1 MGPDDLALC
10 VACGWQCVDSNSCLS
25 CGPLFESRCL
35 SNQTLSQA
43 LALRTRENPTS
54 RLTLHKDSKTSIPLY
69 RYHLRPYHWRFLC
82 SFPSQ
87 RNKNGDSNHPDLDIL
102 QVIVTKTINT
112 TAMAILLEAALAFLD
127 IPFWMESAKQKKKDH
142 HFSLKS
148 GLFSTMVTFS
158 RGSLLLT
165 LDFFFKPQTFSGFKK
180 TAF

>member
-127 IPFWMESAKQKKKDH
+127 IPF
-142 HFSLKS
+142 
-148 GLFSTMVTFS
+148 
-158 RGSLLLT
+158 
-165 LDFFFKPQTFSGFKK
+165 
-180 TAF
+180 